1 MSRYRLKDFHK
12 GQRVLSQMNE
22 SCHIWM
28 CHGAHEGVMVHVNE
42 SCHIRRTQ
50 YHAFQVMTTLW
61 HIWMN
66 LGRYECVMANIWMCH
81 GTYEWVLSQMNES
94 WHIWMSRGTYERHT
108 RAIPH
113 MTTYRLSRRSTNHA
127 RYGWVMP
134 HMKESWYT
142 WMNHVTYDGVISHMH
157 EQCHVCMTLMGGF
170 IHVKFL
176 TIARGTSKYE
186 WVMSQMT
193 VVCHKWMRNVTYKW
207 VMAHMHD
214 ADGKFHSCQL
224 SDFRAGL
231 PVHQTCAETM
241 NAQNGFQHFDDIS
254 GAVLAVLQ
262 VCCSVLQCVAV
273 CCSVLQCVAV
283 CCSVLQCFA
292 VSCSVLQ
299 CVAFCCSVSWCVWW

>member
-1 MSRYRLKDFHK
+1 MNASWHISMCHVTSEWVMTYINDTDKQYHLCHDIYKWIKRVVQHMSRYRLKDFHK

-157 EQCHVCMTLMGGF
+157 E
-170 IHVKFL
+170 
-176 TIARGTSKYE
+176 
-186 WVMSQMT
+186 
-193 VVCHKWMRNVTYKW
+193 
-207 VMAHMHD
+207 
-214 ADGKFHSCQL
+214 
-224 SDFRAGL
+224 
-231 PVHQTCAETM
+231 
-241 NAQNGFQHFDDIS
+241 
-254 GAVLAVLQ
+254 
-262 VCCSVLQCVAV
+262 
-273 CCSVLQCVAV
+273 
-283 CCSVLQCFA
+283 
-292 VSCSVLQ
+292 
-299 CVAFCCSVSWCVWW
+299 